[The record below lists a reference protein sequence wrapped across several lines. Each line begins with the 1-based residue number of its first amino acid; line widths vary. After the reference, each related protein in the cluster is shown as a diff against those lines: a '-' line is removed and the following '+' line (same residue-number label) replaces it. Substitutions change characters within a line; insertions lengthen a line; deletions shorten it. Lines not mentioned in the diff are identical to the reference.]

1 MHRRLLAV
9 LVPLAVLLV
18 AALGVPLSVTVAER
32 EMQETYVDRL
42 NDVGRFA
49 SLAETALSTGRT
61 EALHQELA
69 RYRELYGIPAA
80 VIDTSGTVLLGPA
93 GAYQEA
99 ARAEPALPRIVTAAL
114 AGARSEPS
122 GEWAP
127 WDDSA
132 LVVAEPVGRDSEV
145 VGAVVTISDLSKTRC
160 RILVRWARLAGL
172 GLLPLIALVAVAW
185 PVSAWVL
192 RPVREL
198 DAASSRISQGD
209 LTTRADAEA
218 GPVELRRLAGS
229 FNTMM
234 DAVENAVQRQRAF
247 VSDASHQL
255 RNPLTSL
262 RLAVESLEPHLRA
275 DGDGRQVYDV
285 AVDELRAMQRM
296 LNSLQASARMES
308 IRTASPVDLDAVLAT
323 RVDRWRALTAT
334 AGQTLRVDV
343 PPGLRLLEPSGGLGS
358 ILDELISN
366 ALRLSNAKVV
376 EVTARV
382 VPGGAGGGPG
392 DGGHVGHGGGAGA
405 GRDGGVCARHGGGEG
420 VGHGGGAGV
429 GHVGVCAGHGGGA
442 GAGHVG
448 GDCVGH
454 GGGADDGHGDASAA
468 GGVVA
473 IAVRDDGQG
482 IDASE
487 RAQAIQRFW
496 RSPRHQNVP
505 GTGLG
510 LAICADLVGAAGGEL
525 RLEDG
530 LPRPDGSG
538 HGFAAVV
545 ALPVVPRVASSS
557 M

>member
-1 MHRRLLAV
+1 MHRRLLVV
-9 LVPLAVLLV
+9 LVPLAVMLV

-32 EMQETYVDRL
+32 EVQETYVDRL

-61 EALHQELA
+61 EALQLELA
-69 RYRELYGIPAA
+69 RYHELYGIPVA
-80 VIDTSGTVLLGPA
+80 VIDTSGTVLLGPTD
-93 GAYQEA
+93 AYREA
-99 ARAEPALPRIVTAAL
+99 ARSEPGMGPIVTAAL
-114 AGARSEPS
+114 AGARPEPS
-122 GEWAP
+122 GDWAP
-127 WDDSA
+127 WAGSA

-145 VGAVVTISDLSKTRC
+145 VGAIVTISDLSKTRG
-160 RILVRWARLAGL
+160 RIMLRWAQLAGI
-172 GLLPLIALVAVAW
+172 GLLPLIALMAVAW

-209 LTTRADAEA
+209 LTIRADAEA
-218 GPVELRRLAGS
+218 GPAELRRLAES

-275 DGDGRQVYDV
+275 SGDGRQVYDV
-285 AVDELRAMQRM
+285 AVDELKAMQRL

-323 RVDRWRALTAT
+323 RVERWRALTAT
-334 AGQTLRVDV
+334 AGQTLAVDV
-343 PPGLRLLEPSGGLGS
+343 PPGLRLLEPTGGLGS

-366 ALRLSNAKVV
+366 ALRLSDARVV
-376 EVTARV
+376 EVTARA
-382 VPGGAGGGPG
+382 VPAGGG
-392 DGGHVGHGGGAGA
+392 
-405 GRDGGVCARHGGGEG
+405 
-420 VGHGGGAGV
+420 
-429 GHVGVCAGHGGGA
+429 
-442 GAGHVG
+442 
-448 GDCVGH
+448 
-454 GGGADDGHGDASAA
+454 
-468 GGVVA
+468 VVT

-482 IDASE
+482 IEASE
-487 RAQAIQRFW
+487 RAQALRRFW
-496 RSPRHQNVP
+496 RSPRHQNVS

-538 HGFAAVV
+538 YGFAAVV
-545 ALPVVPRVASSS
+545 ALPVAESSGAPA
-557 M
+557 

>member
-1 MHRRLLAV
+1 MHRRLLVV

-18 AALGVPLSVTVAER
+18 AALGVPLSITVAER

-49 SLAETALSTGRT
+49 SLAETALSTGRN
-61 EALHQELA
+61 EALQQELT
-69 RYRELYGIPAA
+69 RYHELYGIPVA
-80 VIDTSGTVLLGPA
+80 VIDTSGTVLLGPT
-93 GAYQEA
+93 GAYQQA

-114 AGARSEPS
+114 AGTRPEPS
-122 GEWAP
+122 GKWAP

-145 VGAVVTISDLSKTRC
+145 VGAVVTISDLSTTRH
-160 RILVRWARLAGL
+160 RILVRWAQLAGL
-172 GLLPLIALVAVAW
+172 GLLPLIALIAVAW

-192 RPVREL
+192 RPVRKL

-209 LTTRADAEA
+209 LTIRADAEA
-218 GPVELRRLAGS
+218 GPVELRRLAET

-234 DAVENAVQRQRAF
+234 DAVENAVHRQRAF

-262 RLAVESLEPHLRA
+262 RLAVESLEPHLVA
-275 DGDGRQVYDV
+275 AGNGRQVYDV
-285 AVDELRAMQRM
+285 AVDELKAMQRM

-334 AGQTLRVDV
+334 AGQTLAVDV
-343 PPGLRLLEPSGGLGS
+343 PSGLRLLEPTGGLGS

-366 ALRLSNAKVV
+366 ALRLSDARVV

-382 VPGGAGGGPG
+382 VPGGAGSGHGSGVGP
-392 DGGHVGHGGGAGA
+392 GHGGG
-405 GRDGGVCARHGGGEG
+405 G
-420 VGHGGGAGV
+420 VGGASV
-429 GHVGVCAGHGGGA
+429 
-442 GAGHVG
+442 
-448 GDCVGH
+448 
-454 GGGADDGHGDASAA
+454 A
-468 GGVVA
+468 GGVVT
-473 IAVRDDGQG
+473 IVVRDDGQG

-487 RAQAIQRFW
+487 RAQALRRFW
-496 RSPRHQNVP
+496 RSPRHQNVS

-525 RLEDG
+525 RLEEG

-538 HGFAAVV
+538 YGFAAVV

-557 M
+557 DAPAPV

>member
-49 SLAETALSTGRT
+49 SLAETALSTRRT
-61 EALHQELA
+61 EALQQELA
-69 RYRELYGIPAA
+69 HYHELYGIPAA
-80 VIDTSGTVLLGPA
+80 VIDVSGTVLLGPA
-93 GAYQEA
+93 DAYQEA

-122 GEWAP
+122 WEWAP

-145 VGAVVTISDLSKTRC
+145 VGTVVTISDLSRTRH
-160 RILVRWARLAGL
+160 RILVRWAQLAGL
-172 GLLPLIALVAVAW
+172 GLLPLVALVAVAW

-198 DAASSRISQGD
+198 DAASSRISRGD
-209 LTTRADAEA
+209 LTIRADAEA
-218 GPVELRRLAGS
+218 GPVELRRLAES

-275 DGDGRQVYDV
+275 SGDGRQVYDM
-285 AVDELRAMQRM
+285 AVDELKAMQRM

-323 RVDRWRALTAT
+323 RVNRWQALTAT
-334 AGQTLRVDV
+334 AGQTLAVDV
-343 PPGLRLLEPSGGLGS
+343 PPGLRLLEPPGGLGS
-358 ILDELISN
+358 VLDELISN
-366 ALRLSNAKVV
+366 ALRLSDAGVV
-376 EVTARV
+376 EVTAEV
-382 VPGGAGGGPG
+382 VPGDVAGAEGGGGAEVRGGAGG
-392 DGGHVGHGGGAGA
+392 
-405 GRDGGVCARHGGGEG
+405 
-420 VGHGGGAGV
+420 
-429 GHVGVCAGHGGGA
+429 
-442 GAGHVG
+442 
-448 GDCVGH
+448 
-454 GGGADDGHGDASAA
+454 
-468 GGVVA
+468 VVT
-473 IAVRDDGQG
+473 IVVRDDGQG
-482 IDASE
+482 LDASE
-487 RAQAIQRFW
+487 RAQALRRFW

-525 RLEDG
+525 RLEEG

-545 ALPVVPRVASSS
+545 VLPVVPQVTSPSGTPAPSRT
-557 M
+557 

>member
-1 MHRRLLAV
+1 MHRRLLVV

-61 EALHQELA
+61 EALDQELT
-69 RYRELYGIPAA
+69 RYHKLYGIPVA

-99 ARAEPALPRIVTAAL
+99 ARSEPALPRIVTAAL

-122 GEWAP
+122 RRWVP

-145 VGAVVTISDLSKTRC
+145 VGAVVTISDLAKTRD
-160 RILVRWARLAGL
+160 RILVRWAQLAGL
-172 GLLPLIALVAVAW
+172 GLLPLGALVAVAW

-198 DAASSRISQGD
+198 DAATSRISEGD
-209 LTTRADAEA
+209 LTIRADAEA
-218 GPVELRRLAGS
+218 GPVELRRLVES

-234 DAVENAVQRQRAF
+234 DAVENAAQRQRAF

-255 RNPLTSL
+255 RTPLTSL
-262 RLAVESLEPHLRA
+262 RLAVESLEPHLCTV
-275 DGDGRQVYDV
+275 GNGQQLYDV
-285 AVDELRAMQRM
+285 AVDELKAMQRM

-308 IRTASPVDLDAVLAT
+308 MRTASPVDLDAVLAT

-334 AGQTLRVDV
+334 AGQALSLDV
-343 PPGLRLLEPSGGLGS
+343 PPGLRLLEPPGGLGS
-358 ILDELISN
+358 ILDELVSN
-366 ALRLSNAKVV
+366 ALRLSDAQVV
-376 EVTARV
+376 AVTARV
-382 VPGGAGGGPG
+382 VPSGAGGG
-392 DGGHVGHGGGAGA
+392 HGNG
-405 GRDGGVCARHGGGEG
+405 
-420 VGHGGGAGV
+420 
-429 GHVGVCAGHGGGA
+429 
-442 GAGHVG
+442 
-448 GDCVGH
+448 
-454 GGGADDGHGDASAA
+454 SAT
-468 GGVVA
+468 GGVVT
-473 IAVRDDGQG
+473 IAVRDDGRG
-482 IDASE
+482 IEASE
-487 RAQAIQRFW
+487 RAKALRRFW

-525 RLEDG
+525 RLEEG
-530 LPRPDGSG
+530 LPRPDGSW

-557 M
+557 GVPAALPA

>member
-1 MHRRLLAV
+1 MHRRLLVV

-18 AALGVPLSVTVAER
+18 AALGVPLSITVAER

-49 SLAETALSTGRT
+49 SLADTALSTGRT
-61 EALHQELA
+61 EALQQELA
-69 RYRELYGIPAA
+69 RYHELYGIPVA

-93 GAYQEA
+93 AAYQRA
-99 ARAEPALPRIVTAAL
+99 ARAEPALPGIVTAAL

-145 VGAVVTISDLSKTRC
+145 VGAVVTVSDLARTRN
-160 RILVRWARLAGL
+160 RILVRWAQLALL
-172 GLLPLIALVAVAW
+172 GLLPLVALVAVAW

-209 LTTRADAEA
+209 LTIRADAEA
-218 GPVELRRLAGS
+218 GPVELRRLAES

-262 RLAVESLEPHLRA
+262 RLAVESLEPHLRTT
-275 DGDGRQVYDV
+275 GGGHQVYEV
-285 AVDELRAMQRM
+285 AVDELKAMQRM

-308 IRTASPVDLDAVLAT
+308 MRTASPVDLDAVLET

-334 AGQTLRVDV
+334 AGQTLTVDV
-343 PPGLRLLEPSGGLGS
+343 PPGLRLLEPPGGLGS

-366 ALRLSNAKVV
+366 ALRLSD
-376 EVTARV
+376 ARV
-382 VPGGAGGGPG
+382 IEVSARAAPG
-392 DGGHVGHGGGAGA
+392 DAGTTGRA
-405 GRDGGVCARHGGGEG
+405 GTVTD
-420 VGHGGGAGV
+420 
-429 GHVGVCAGHGGGA
+429 
-442 GAGHVG
+442 
-448 GDCVGH
+448 
-454 GGGADDGHGDASAA
+454 SAA
-468 GGVVA
+468 GGVVT

-487 RAQAIQRFW
+487 RAQALRRFW
-496 RSPRHQNVP
+496 RSPRHQNVS

-510 LAICADLVGAAGGEL
+510 LAICADLVGAAGGEV
-525 RLEDG
+525 RLEEG

-538 HGFAAVV
+538 HGFAAVI
-545 ALPVVPRVASSS
+545 ALPLDPRVTSSPDAPTPS
-557 M
+557 PV

>member
-1 MHRRLLAV
+1 VHRRLLIV

-18 AALGVPLSVTVAER
+18 AALGVPLNVAVAER

-61 EALHQELA
+61 EALQLELA
-69 RYRELYGIPAA
+69 RYHELYGIAVA
-80 VIDTSGTVLLGPA
+80 VIDTSGAVLLGPA
-93 GAYQEA
+93 DAYREA
-99 ARAEPALPRIVTAAL
+99 AGKAGHALTPIVTAAL
-114 AGARSEPS
+114 AGARPEPA

-145 VGAVVTISDLSKTRC
+145 VGAVVTISDLSKTR
-160 RILVRWARLAGL
+160 RNILLRWAQLGGL
-172 GLLPLIALVAVAW
+172 GLLPLVALVAVAW

-209 LTTRADAEA
+209 LTIRADAEA
-218 GPVELRRLAGS
+218 GPVELRRLAES

-262 RLAVESLEPHLRA
+262 RLAVESLEPHLRGTDA
-275 DGDGRQVYDV
+275 GRQVYDV
-285 AVDELRAMQRM
+285 AVDELKAMQRL

-308 IRTASPVDLDAVLAT
+308 IRTASPVELDAVLAT

-334 AGQTLRVDV
+334 AGQTLTVNV
-343 PPGLRLLEPSGGLGS
+343 PPGLRLLEPTGGLGS

-366 ALRLSNAKVV
+366 ALRLSGAQVV
-376 EVTARV
+376 EVTA
-382 VPGGAGGGPG
+382 AEGP
-392 DGGHVGHGGGAGA
+392 DGVT
-405 GRDGGVCARHGGGEG
+405 
-420 VGHGGGAGV
+420 
-429 GHVGVCAGHGGGA
+429 
-442 GAGHVG
+442 
-448 GDCVGH
+448 
-454 GGGADDGHGDASAA
+454 
-468 GGVVA
+468 
-473 IAVRDDGQG
+473 ITVRDDGEG
-482 IDASE
+482 IDESE
-487 RAQAIQRFW
+487 RAQALGRFW
-496 RSPRHQNVP
+496 RAPKHQNVP

-525 RLEDG
+525 RLEEG

-545 ALPVVPRVASSS
+545 ALPRA
-557 M
+557 

>member
-1 MHRRLLAV
+1 MRHRLLVV

-18 AALGVPLSVTVAER
+18 AALGLPLGVTVAER

-69 RYRELYGIPAA
+69 RYRELYGIPVA
-80 VIDTSGTVLLGPA
+80 VIDTSGAVLLGPA

-145 VGAVVTISDLSKTRC
+145 VGAVVTISDLSKTRH

-198 DAASSRISQGD
+198 DAASARISQGD

-218 GPVELRRLAGS
+218 GPVELRRLAES

-262 RLAVESLEPHLRA
+262 RLAVESLGPHLRA
-275 DGDGRQVYDV
+275 AGDGRQMYDV
-285 AVDELRAMQRM
+285 AVDELKAMQRM
-296 LNSLQASARMES
+296 LNSLQASARMEN
-308 IRTASPVDLDAVLAT
+308 IRTTSPVDLDAVLAT

-334 AGQTLRVDV
+334 AGQTLAVDV

-366 ALRLSNAKVV
+366 ALRLSDAQVV
-376 EVTARV
+376 EVTARA
-382 VPGGAGGGPG
+382 VPGGASAGP
-392 DGGHVGHGGGAGA
+392 
-405 GRDGGVCARHGGGEG
+405 
-420 VGHGGGAGV
+420 
-429 GHVGVCAGHGGGA
+429 
-442 GAGHVG
+442 
-448 GDCVGH
+448 
-454 GGGADDGHGDASAA
+454 GDASAA
-468 GGVVA
+468 SGCGPGEASGVSGCGLGDASAASVFGPGDASAASGCGPGDAPAASGCEPGEASVAGGVVT

-487 RAQAIQRFW
+487 RAQALRRFW

-538 HGFAAVV
+538 HGLAAVV
-545 ALPVVPRVASSS
+545 ALPVVPREASPSV
-557 M
+557 

>member
-1 MHRRLLAV
+1 MRRRLLVV

-18 AALGVPLSVTVAER
+18 AALGVPHSVTLAER

-42 NDVGRFA
+42 GDVGRFA
-49 SLAETALSTGRT
+49 SLAETALSSGRT
-61 EALHQELA
+61 EALQQELA
-69 RYRELYGIPAA
+69 RYHELYGIPAA
-80 VIDTSGTVLLGPA
+80 VIDTSGAVLLGPA
-93 GAYQEA
+93 RAYQEA

-114 AGARSEPS
+114 AGTRSEPS

-127 WDDSA
+127 WDGSA

-145 VGAVVTISDLSKTRC
+145 VGAVVTISDLSKTRS
-160 RILVRWARLAGL
+160 RVLLQWAQLAGL
-172 GLLPLIALVAVAW
+172 GLLPLIALIAVAW

-209 LTTRADAEA
+209 LTIRAEAEA

-262 RLAVESLEPHLRA
+262 RLAVESMEPHLA
-275 DGDGRQVYDV
+275 GSGRPVYEV
-285 AVDELRAMQRM
+285 AVDEVKAMQRL

-308 IRTASPVDLDAVLAT
+308 IRTASPVELDSVLAT

-334 AGQTLRVDV
+334 SGRTLAVDV
-343 PPGLRLLEPSGGLGS
+343 PPGLRLLEPTGGLGS
-358 ILDELISN
+358 ILDELVSN
-366 ALRLSNAKVV
+366 ALRLSEAQVV
-376 EVTARV
+376 EVSART
-382 VPGGAGGGPG
+382 
-392 DGGHVGHGGGAGA
+392 
-405 GRDGGVCARHGGGEG
+405 
-420 VGHGGGAGV
+420 
-429 GHVGVCAGHGGGA
+429 
-442 GAGHVG
+442 G
-448 GDCVGH
+448 GD
-454 GGGADDGHGDASAA
+454 
-468 GGVVA
+468 VVT

-482 IDASE
+482 LDSSE
-487 RAQAIQRFW
+487 RAQALRRFW
-496 RSPRHQNVP
+496 RSPRHQNVS

-545 ALPVVPRVASSS
+545 ALPVVRD
-557 M
+557 

>member
-1 MHRRLLAV
+1 MHRRLLVV

-32 EMQETYVDRL
+32 EMQETYVNRL

-61 EALHQELA
+61 EALQQELT
-69 RYRELYGIPAA
+69 RYHELYGIPVAL
-80 VIDTSGTVLLGPA
+80 VDTSGEVLLGPA

-99 ARAEPALPRIVTAAL
+99 ARAEPTLPRIVTAAL

-122 GEWAP
+122 WEWAP

-145 VGAVVTISDLSKTRC
+145 VGAVVTISDLSRTREA
-160 RILVRWARLAGL
+160 ILVRWARLAGL
-172 GLLPLIALVAVAW
+172 GLLPLIALAAVAW

-192 RPVREL
+192 RPVRKL
-198 DAASSRISQGD
+198 DAATSRISEGD
-209 LTTRADAEA
+209 LTIRADAEA
-218 GPVELRRLAGS
+218 GPIELRRLAES

-234 DAVENAVQRQRAF
+234 DAVENAAQRQRAF

-262 RLAVESLEPHLRA
+262 RLAVESLAPHLRPE
-275 DGDGRQVYDV
+275 GNGRQVYDV
-285 AVDELRAMQRM
+285 AVDELKAMQRM

-308 IRTASPVDLDAVLAT
+308 MRTASPVDLDEVLAT
-323 RVDRWRALTAT
+323 RVVRWRALTAT
-334 AGQTLRVDV
+334 AGQTLAVDV
-343 PPGLRLLEPSGGLGS
+343 PPGLRLLEPPGGLGS

-366 ALRLSNAKVV
+366 ALRLSGARAV
-376 EVTARV
+376 EVSARV
-382 VPGGAGGGPG
+382 VPGGAG
-392 DGGHVGHGGGAGA
+392 AGNRNGSA
-405 GRDGGVCARHGGGEG
+405 A
-420 VGHGGGAGV
+420 AGV
-429 GHVGVCAGHGGGA
+429 VTI
-442 GAGHVG
+442 
-448 GDCVGH
+448 
-454 GGGADDGHGDASAA
+454 S
-468 GGVVA
+468 
-473 IAVRDDGQG
+473 VRDDGQG
-482 IDASE
+482 IDVSE
-487 RAQAIQRFW
+487 QAQALRRFW
-496 RSPRHQNVP
+496 RSPRHQNVS

-525 RLEDG
+525 RLEEG

-545 ALPVVPRVASSS
+545 ALPVVPQVASSAGAPAPS
-557 M
+557 PV

>member
-1 MHRRLLAV
+1 MHRRLLVV

-32 EMQETYVDRL
+32 EIQETYVDRL
-42 NDVGRFA
+42 NDVGRFS

-61 EALHQELA
+61 EALQQELA
-69 RYRELYGIPAA
+69 RYHELYGIPVA
-80 VIDTSGTVLLGPA
+80 VIDTSGTVLLGPSD
-93 GAYQEA
+93 AYQEA
-99 ARAEPALPRIVTAAL
+99 ARKEPALPRIVTAAL
-114 AGARSEPS
+114 AGARPEPS

-145 VGAVVTISDLSKTRC
+145 VGAVVTISDLSKTRS
-160 RILVRWARLAGL
+160 RILARWARLAAL

-209 LTTRADAEA
+209 LTIRADAEA
-218 GPVELRRLAGS
+218 GPAELRRLAES

-262 RLAVESLEPHLRA
+262 RLAVESLEPHLGPA
-275 DGDGRQVYDV
+275 DGAGDGRQVYAV
-285 AVDELRAMQRM
+285 AVDELKAMQRM

-323 RVDRWRALTAT
+323 RVDRWRALTEN
-334 AGQTLRVDV
+334 AGQTLTVDV

-366 ALRLSNAKVV
+366 ALRLSDARAV
-376 EVTARV
+376 EVTARAD
-382 VPGGAGGGPG
+382 PGAAGGPGGGPG
-392 DGGHVGHGGGAGA
+392 GGSG
-405 GRDGGVCARHGGGEG
+405 
-420 VGHGGGAGV
+420 
-429 GHVGVCAGHGGGA
+429 
-442 GAGHVG
+442 
-448 GDCVGH
+448 
-454 GGGADDGHGDASAA
+454 A
-468 GGVVA
+468 GGVVT

-487 RAQAIQRFW
+487 RVQALRRFW

-530 LPRPDGSG
+530 LPCPAGSG

-545 ALPVVPRVASSS
+545 VLPAVPRVASSPDAPAPAPAWDS
-557 M
+557 PATSA

>member
-1 MHRRLLAV
+1 MNRRLLVV

-18 AALGVPLSVTVAER
+18 AALGVPLSVSVAER
-32 EMQETYVDRL
+32 EIQETYVDRL
-42 NDVGRFA
+42 NDVGRFS

-61 EALHQELA
+61 EALQRELA
-69 RYRELYGIPAA
+69 RYHELYGIPVA

-93 GAYQEA
+93 DAYQEA
-99 ARAEPALPRIVTAAL
+99 ARDEPALPRIVTAAL
-114 AGARSEPS
+114 AGARPEPS
-122 GEWAP
+122 GDWAP

-145 VGAVVTISDLSKTRC
+145 VGAVVTISDLSKTRA
-160 RILVRWARLAGL
+160 RILTRWARLAGL

-209 LTTRADAEA
+209 LTIRADAEA
-218 GPVELRRLAGS
+218 GPVELRRLAES

-262 RLAVESLEPHLRA
+262 RLAVESLEPHLGPA
-275 DGDGRQVYDV
+275 DNGAGNGRQVYDV
-285 AVDELRAMQRM
+285 AVDELKAMQRM

-323 RVDRWRALTAT
+323 RVDRWRALTET
-334 AGQTLRVDV
+334 AGQTLTVDV

-366 ALRLSNAKVV
+366 ALRLSDARAV
-376 EVTARV
+376 EVTAQAG
-382 VPGGAGGGPG
+382 PGEAGGGPG
-392 DGGHVGHGGGAGA
+392 DGAGAGVAYGGGAGA
-405 GRDGGVCARHGGGEG
+405 GAAHGGGS
-420 VGHGGGAGV
+420 GGGAR
-429 GHVGVCAGHGGGA
+429 
-442 GAGHVG
+442 
-448 GDCVGH
+448 
-454 GGGADDGHGDASAA
+454 A
-468 GGVVA
+468 GGVVT
-473 IAVRDDGQG
+473 IVVRDDGQG

-487 RAQAIQRFW
+487 RVQALRRFW

-530 LPRPDGSG
+530 LPRPGGSG

-545 ALPVVPRVASSS
+545 ALPAVPRTASSS
-557 M
+557 DAPAPAPA

>member
-1 MHRRLLAV
+1 MHRRLLVV

-49 SLAETALSTGRT
+49 SLADTALSTGRT
-61 EALHQELA
+61 EALQQELT
-69 RYRELYGIPAA
+69 RYHELYGIPVA
-80 VIDTSGTVLLGPA
+80 VIDSSGTVLLGPA
-93 GAYQEA
+93 AAYRRA
-99 ARAEPALPRIVTAAL
+99 ARAEPALPRIVAAAL

-127 WDDSA
+127 WNDSA

-145 VGAVVTISDLSKTRC
+145 VGAVVTISDLSKTRN
-160 RILVRWARLAGL
+160 RILVRWAQLAAL
-172 GLLPLIALVAVAW
+172 GLLPLVALVAVAW

-198 DAASSRISQGD
+198 DAASSRISRGD
-209 LTTRADAEA
+209 LTIRADAEA
-218 GPVELRRLAGS
+218 GPAELRRLAGS

-234 DAVENAVQRQRAF
+234 DAVENAVERQRAF

-262 RLAVESLEPHLRA
+262 RLAVESLEPHLRTT
-275 DGDGRQVYDV
+275 GNGRQVYDV
-285 AVDELRAMQRM
+285 AVDELKAMQRM

-308 IRTASPVDLDAVLAT
+308 MRTASPVDLDAVLAT

-334 AGQTLRVDV
+334 AGQALEVDV
-343 PPGLRLLEPSGGLGS
+343 PPGLRLLEPPGGLGS

-366 ALRLSNAKVV
+366 ALRLSDARVI
-376 EVTARV
+376 EVSARV
-382 VPGGAGGGPG
+382 VPGDPDPVTADGA
-392 DGGHVGHGGGAGA
+392 
-405 GRDGGVCARHGGGEG
+405 DGGV
-420 VGHGGGAGV
+420 VT
-429 GHVGVCAGHGGGA
+429 
-442 GAGHVG
+442 
-448 GDCVGH
+448 
-454 GGGADDGHGDASAA
+454 
-468 GGVVA
+468 

-482 IDASE
+482 IDPSE
-487 RAQAIQRFW
+487 RDQALRRFW
-496 RSPRHQNVP
+496 RSPRHQNVS

-510 LAICADLVGAAGGEL
+510 LAICADLVGAAGGEV

-538 HGFAAVV
+538 YGFAAVV
-545 ALPVVPRVASSS
+545 ALPIAPRVVSSADTPAPV
-557 M
+557 

>member
-1 MHRRLLAV
+1 MHRRLLVV

-18 AALGVPLSVTVAER
+18 AALGVPLGVTVAER

-61 EALHQELA
+61 EALHQELT
-69 RYRELYGIPAA
+69 RYHELYGIPVA

-99 ARAEPALPRIVTAAL
+99 ARSEPALPRIVTAAL

-145 VGAVVTISDLSKTRC
+145 VGAVVTISDLSKTRD
-160 RILVRWARLAGL
+160 RILVRWAQLAGL

-198 DAASSRISQGD
+198 DAATSRISQGD
-209 LTTRADAEA
+209 LTIRADAEA
-218 GPVELRRLAGS
+218 GPVELRRLAES

-262 RLAVESLEPHLRA
+262 RLAVESLEPHLRPA
-275 DGDGRQVYDV
+275 GNGRQVYDV
-285 AVDELRAMQRM
+285 AVDELKAMQRM

-308 IRTASPVDLDAVLAT
+308 MRTASPVDLDAVLAT

-334 AGQTLRVDV
+334 AGQTLTVDV
-343 PPGLRLLEPSGGLGS
+343 PPGLRLLEPPGGLGS

-366 ALRLSNAKVV
+366 ALRLSDARVV
-376 EVTARV
+376 EVTASRSCRRRRRRGRDRRPRRRPGDRRV
-382 VPGGAGGGPG
+382 RAGQGATAVLAVAAAPERARDRPGTGDLRRPGRGGRGRAAAGGWPAASGRVRARIRR
-392 DGGHVGHGGGAGA
+392 GGRVA
-405 GRDGGVCARHGGGEG
+405 GRSA
-420 VGHGGGAGV
+420 GGGAGV
-429 GHVGVCAGHGGGA
+429 LV
-442 GAGHVG
+442 
-448 GDCVGH
+448 
-454 GGGADDGHGDASAA
+454 SAC
-468 GGVVA
+468 G
-473 IAVRDDGQG
+473 R
-482 IDASE
+482 
-487 RAQAIQRFW
+487 
-496 RSPRHQNVP
+496 
-505 GTGLG
+505 GT
-510 LAICADLVGAAGGEL
+510 
-525 RLEDG
+525 RR
-530 LPRPDGSG
+530 PRPDGAGSTRWRSRC
-538 HGFAAVV
+538 A
-545 ALPVVPRVASSS
+545 R
-557 M
+557 

>member
-1 MHRRLLAV
+1 MRRRLLVV

-18 AALGVPLSVTVAER
+18 AALGVPHSVTLAER

-42 NDVGRFA
+42 GDVGRFA

-61 EALHQELA
+61 EALQRELE
-69 RYRELYGIPAA
+69 RYHELYGIPAA

-93 GAYQEA
+93 RAYREA
-99 ARAEPALPRIVTAAL
+99 AGAEPALPRIVTAAL
-114 AGARSEPS
+114 AGTRSEPS
-122 GEWAP
+122 GAWAP
-127 WDDSA
+127 WDGSA

-145 VGAVVTISDLSKTRC
+145 VGAVVTISDLSRTRS
-160 RILVRWARLAGL
+160 RVLLQWARLAGL

-209 LTTRADAEA
+209 LTIRADAEA

-262 RLAVESLEPHLRA
+262 RLAVESLEPHLA
-275 DGDGRQVYDV
+275 GDGRPVYEV
-285 AVDELRAMQRM
+285 AVDEVKAMQRL

-308 IRTASPVDLDAVLAT
+308 IKTASPVELDAVLAT
-323 RVDRWRALTAT
+323 RVDRWRALTGT
-334 AGQTLRVDV
+334 AGQTLTVDV
-343 PPGLRLLEPSGGLGS
+343 PGGLRLLEPTGGLGS
-358 ILDELISN
+358 ILDELVSN
-366 ALRLSNAKVV
+366 ALRLSEARVV
-376 EVTARV
+376 EVSARTGSGDV
-382 VPGGAGGGPG
+382 VII
-392 DGGHVGHGGGAGA
+392 
-405 GRDGGVCARHGGGEG
+405 
-420 VGHGGGAGV
+420 
-429 GHVGVCAGHGGGA
+429 
-442 GAGHVG
+442 
-448 GDCVGH
+448 
-454 GGGADDGHGDASAA
+454 S
-468 GGVVA
+468 
-473 IAVRDDGQG
+473 VRDDGQG
-482 IDASE
+482 IDVGE
-487 RAQAIQRFW
+487 RAQALRRFW

-530 LPRPDGSG
+530 LPRPDGAG

-545 ALPVVPRVASSS
+545 TLPVAPPD
-557 M
+557 

>member
-1 MHRRLLAV
+1 MHRRLLAI

-18 AALGVPLSVTVAER
+18 VALGVPLSVTVAER

-218 GPVELRRLAGS
+218 GPVELRRLAES

-275 DGDGRQVYDV
+275 AGDGRQVYDV
-285 AVDELRAMQRM
+285 AVDELKAMQRM

-308 IRTASPVDLDAVLAT
+308 IRTTSPVDLDAVLAT

-366 ALRLSNAKVV
+366 ALRLSDAQVV

-382 VPGGAGGGPG
+382 VPGGAGA
-392 DGGHVGHGGGAGA
+392 GHVG
-405 GRDGGVCARHGGGEG
+405 
-420 VGHGGGAGV
+420 
-429 GHVGVCAGHGGGA
+429 GVCAGHGGGA
-442 GAGHVG
+442 EAGHVG
-448 GDCVGH
+448 GVCVGH
-454 GGGADDGHGDASAA
+454 GGGAGDGRGDASAA
-468 GGVVA
+468 GGVVT

-482 IDASE
+482 MDASE

-496 RSPRHQNVP
+496 RSPRHQNVS

-545 ALPVVPRVASSS
+545 ALPVVPRVASPSAVDAPS
-557 M
+557 GRIGVRAGPGWRYQGAD

>member
-1 MHRRLLAV
+1 VNRRLLIV

-18 AALGVPLSVTVAER
+18 TALGVPLSVTVAER

-42 NDVGRFA
+42 NDIGRFA
-49 SLAETALSTGRT
+49 SLAETALSTRRT

-69 RYRELYGIPAA
+69 RYHELYGIPVA

-99 ARAEPALPRIVTAAL
+99 ARAESALPRIVTAAL

-145 VGAVVTISDLSKTRC
+145 VGAIVTISDLSKTHH
-160 RILVRWARLAGL
+160 RILVRWAQLAGL

-198 DAASSRISQGD
+198 DAASSRISLGD
-209 LTTRADAEA
+209 LTIRADAEA
-218 GPVELRRLAGS
+218 GPVELRRLAES

-262 RLAVESLEPHLRA
+262 RLAVESLEPHLDTA
-275 DGDGRQVYDV
+275 GNGRQVFDV
-285 AVDELRAMQRM
+285 AVDELKAMQRM

-308 IRTASPVDLDAVLAT
+308 IRPASPVDLDAVLAT
-323 RVDRWRALTAT
+323 RVHRWQALTAT
-334 AGQTLRVDV
+334 AGQTLAVDV
-343 PPGLRLLEPSGGLGS
+343 PPGLWLLEPPGGLGS

-366 ALRLSNAKVV
+366 ALRLSDAQVV

-382 VPGGAGGGPG
+382 APGGAKA
-392 DGGHVGHGGGAGA
+392 VRGAGSTA
-405 GRDGGVCARHGGGEG
+405 GD
-420 VGHGGGAGV
+420 
-429 GHVGVCAGHGGGA
+429 
-442 GAGHVG
+442 
-448 GDCVGH
+448 
-454 GGGADDGHGDASAA
+454 
-468 GGVVA
+468 VVT

-482 IDASE
+482 LDASE
-487 RAQAIQRFW
+487 RAQASGRFW

-525 RLEDG
+525 RLEEG

-538 HGFAAVV
+538 YGFAAVV
-545 ALPVVPRVASSS
+545 ALPNVPQVASSPGGPAPS
-557 M
+557 PV

>member
-1 MHRRLLAV
+1 MHRRLLVV

-61 EALHQELA
+61 EALQQELA
-69 RYRELYGIPAA
+69 RYHELYGIPVA

-114 AGARSEPS
+114 AGARPEPS
-122 GEWAP
+122 GKWAP

-145 VGAVVTISDLSKTRC
+145 VGAVVTISDLSRTRH
-160 RILVRWARLAGL
+160 RILVRWAQLAGL

-209 LTTRADAEA
+209 LTIRADAEA
-218 GPVELRRLAGS
+218 GPAELRRLAES

-234 DAVENAVQRQRAF
+234 DAVENAVERQRAF

-275 DGDGRQVYDV
+275 SGNGLQVYDV
-285 AVDELRAMQRM
+285 AVDELKAMQRL

-334 AGQTLRVDV
+334 AGQTLAVDV
-343 PPGLRLLEPSGGLGS
+343 PPGLRLLEPPGGLGS

-366 ALRLSNAKVV
+366 ALRLSDAQVV
-376 EVTARV
+376 EVTAQV
-382 VPGGAGGGPG
+382 VPGGAGAVP
-392 DGGHVGHGGGAGA
+392 GGAGA
-405 GRDGGVCARHGGGEG
+405 GR
-420 VGHGGGAGV
+420 
-429 GHVGVCAGHGGGA
+429 
-442 GAGHVG
+442 
-448 GDCVGH
+448 
-454 GGGADDGHGDASAA
+454 GDASAA
-468 GGVVA
+468 GGVVT

-487 RAQAIQRFW
+487 RAQALRRFW

-525 RLEDG
+525 RLEEG

-557 M
+557 GAPAPSPV

>member
-1 MHRRLLAV
+1 MHRRLLVV
-9 LVPLAVLLV
+9 LLPLAVLLV

-42 NDVGRFA
+42 GDVGRFA

-61 EALHQELA
+61 EALHQELT
-69 RYRELYGIPAA
+69 RYHQLYGIPAA
-80 VIDTSGTVLLGPA
+80 LIDTSGTVLLGPA
-93 GAYQEA
+93 GAYREA

-145 VGAVVTISDLSKTRC
+145 VGAVVTISDLSETR
-160 RILVRWARLAGL
+160 RHILVRWARLAAL

-198 DAASSRISQGD
+198 DAASSRISRGD
-209 LTTRADAEA
+209 FTIRADAEA

-262 RLAVESLEPHLRA
+262 RLAVESLRPHLRP
-275 DGDGRQVYDV
+275 DGDGHQLFDV
-285 AVDELRAMQRM
+285 AVDELKAMQRM

-308 IRTASPVDLDAVLAT
+308 MRTASPVDLDAVLAT
-323 RVDRWRALTAT
+323 RVERWRALTAT
-334 AGQTLRVDV
+334 AGQTLVVDV
-343 PPGLRLLEPSGGLGS
+343 PPGLRLLEPPGGLGS
-358 ILDELISN
+358 VLDELISN
-366 ALRLSNAKVV
+366 ALRLSGSRLVAVS
-376 EVTARV
+376 ARV
-382 VPGGAGGGPG
+382 VPGADAG
-392 DGGHVGHGGGAGA
+392 
-405 GRDGGVCARHGGGEG
+405 
-420 VGHGGGAGV
+420 
-429 GHVGVCAGHGGGA
+429 
-442 GAGHVG
+442 
-448 GDCVGH
+448 
-454 GGGADDGHGDASAA
+454 DDAA
-468 GGVVA
+468 GVVA

-482 IDASE
+482 IDAAE
-487 RAQAIQRFW
+487 RAQALRRFW
-496 RSPRHQNVP
+496 RSPRHQNVS

-545 ALPVVPRVASSS
+545 ALPVVARMAPSADAPAPA
-557 M
+557 